1 MKNKAFTLIELMVII
16 CIIAMLLAIAVPGFK
31 KVKDLINGVQTVEDQ
46 MAAAEIVQLTNG
58 KVAVTL
64 DVAYKIELKPA
75 FNGAGVNVYLS
86 ELPENSEIIQ
96 ENGKTYL
103 YWVPTVR
110 KTTKTTLITA
120 AAGTNKEQE
129 ITLMVR

>member
-16 CIIAMLLAIAVPGFK
+16 CIILMLMAVAVPVFR
-31 KVKDLINGVQTVEDQ
+31 KVMDKVNGVQTVEQ
-46 MAAAEIVQLTNG
+46 IQAAAEIVQITNG
-58 KVAVTL
+58 FVAVNL
-64 DVAYKIELKPA
+64 DVAYKVELKPA
-75 FNGAGVNVYLS
+75 FNGVGVNVYLS

-103 YWVPTVR
+103 YWVPTVK
-110 KTTKTTLITA
+110 KTTKTTMITA